1 MKQVSVM
8 KLKQIASIN
17 AGYPFRGKIPEVAAS
32 GVVAVQMKN
41 ITAQNEIHWA
51 SCIHT
56 KLSGKR
62 EPNYLQAGDILVAAR
77 GNHYYAVLIHEEM
90 FQARIQAVAAPHF
103 FVIRLRSDNVLPGY
117 LTWFLNQRPCQS
129 YLEQN
134 AEGTLTKSIRR
145 SVLEDVTIAVP
156 ELSKQRTLID
166 LANTLGQ
173 EKKIVEQLLRNNE
186 RLMNTIAG
194 DLLATLKQ

>member
-1 MKQVSVM
+1 MKQLSAM
-8 KLKQIASIN
+8 KLKEIADIK
-17 AGYPFRGKIPEVAAS
+17 AGYPFRGKIPEVAGS
-32 GVVAVQMKN
+32 GVVAVQMKD

-56 KLSGKR
+56 ELTGKR
-62 EPNYLQAGDILVAAR
+62 EPSYLHPGDILVAAR
-77 GNHYYAVLIHEEM
+77 GNHHYAVLFHDEM
-90 FQARIQAVAAPHF
+90 PQARIQAVAAPHF
-103 FVIRLRSDNVLPGY
+103 FVIRLRFNDVLPGY
-117 LTWFLNQRPCQS
+117 LAWFLNQRPCQS

-145 SVLEDVTIAVP
+145 SVLENVTVALP
-156 ELSKQRTLID
+156 ELPKQCAIID

-186 RLMNTIAG
+186 RLMNTVA
-194 DLLATLKQ
+194 DNLLATLKQ

>member
-1 MKQVSVM
+1 M
-8 KLKQIASIN
+8 KLKQIADIN
-17 AGYPFRGKIPEVAAS
+17 AGYPFRGKIPEVAGS
-32 GVVAVQMKN
+32 GVVAVQMKD

-56 KLSGKR
+56 ELTGKR
-62 EPNYLQAGDILVAAR
+62 EPNYLQPGDILVAAR

-90 FQARIQAVAAPHF
+90 FQARIKAVAAPHF
-103 FVIRLRSDNVLPGY
+103 FVIRRWPNNVLPGY
-117 LTWFLNQRPCQS
+117 LAWFLNQRPCQS

-145 SVLEDVTIAVP
+145 SVLENVTVVLP
-156 ELSKQRTLID
+156 ELAKQRAIID

-173 EKKIVEQLLRNNE
+173 EKKIVEQLLRNSE